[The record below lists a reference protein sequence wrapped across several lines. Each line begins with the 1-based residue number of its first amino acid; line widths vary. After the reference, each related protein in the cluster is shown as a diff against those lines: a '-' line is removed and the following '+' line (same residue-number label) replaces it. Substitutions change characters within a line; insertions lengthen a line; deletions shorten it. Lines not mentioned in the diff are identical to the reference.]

1 MKTKRVQAQAQS
13 LYSLVPFLSRD
24 LTSTW
29 QIVMQ
34 IYDWSNW
41 SPDMNDPST
50 FVALACVWFPLAKPN
65 ASAAASARK
74 TEKFEY
80 LALALALELSLHEAV
95 FTTK

>member
-1 MKTKRVQAQAQS
+1 
-13 LYSLVPFLSRD
+13 
-24 LTSTW
+24 
-29 QIVMQ
+29 MQ

-50 FVALACVWFPLAKPN
+50 FVALACVWLPLAKPN

-80 LALALALELSLHEAV
+80 LALALALELSLHEARLHYKIRPLV
-95 FTTK
+95 PVLAAALALVLLLKNRL